1 MDDNVKTLLD
11 KIQELKSPRVSV
23 YVNTTGLTIDCTPLS
38 FKQQKDLISTL
49 ADGVVGALK
58 FQKILNGIIMDNTSL
73 DDLRTT
79 DKLPIVL
86 QLRANAIGDQ
96 IRVGSEKG
104 KLTPILKK
112 IKKFKVVQ
120 SKTITGD
127 LTVMVEAP
135 TLASENRIIQSMIDL
150 LKKDG
155 DAEVGKNIGNV
166 YTHEIV
172 KYIKSIKFG
181 EQELVFLEIPVS
193 DRAKIVDS
201 LPISI
206 NKQIIEFIQDIKK
219 AETELLTIELNGETK
234 VLEIDVGFFDS

>member
-11 KIQELKSPRVSV
+11 KIQELKAPLVSV
-23 YVNTTGLTIDCTPLS
+23 YVNSAKPAVDCTPLS
-38 FKQQKDLISTL
+38 FKQQKDLISTV
-49 ADGVVGALK
+49 ADGVVGSLK
-58 FQKILNGIIMDNTSL
+58 FQKILNGVVMENTAL
-73 DDLRTT
+73 DDLKTT
-79 DKLPIVL
+79 DRLPIIL

-96 IRVGSEKG
+96 IRVGGEKG
-104 KLTPILKK
+104 KLSPILKK

-127 LTVMVEAP
+127 LTVEVEVP
-135 TLASENRIIQSMIDL
+135 TLASENRIIQVTIDL

-155 DAEVGKNIGNV
+155 EAEVGKNIGNV

-181 EQELVFLEIPVS
+181 EQELVFLDIPVS
-193 DRAKIVDS
+193 DRAKIVDN

-234 VLEIDVGFFDS
+234 ILEIDVGFFDS